1 MLVLHNK
8 KDQNDNLRVHQVRN
22 VFDVIKPVCSLGST
36 TDRFA
41 LC

>member
-1 MLVLHNK
+1 MFVLHNQK
-8 KDQNDNLRVHQVRN
+8 VQNDNMRVHQVRN
-22 VFDVIKPVCSLGST
+22 VFDVIKRVCSLGST